1 MRDRRVF
8 SISISFPLCGRVIM
22 DDEFTIDALIDYHYR
37 ILDSLDGVGK
47 MRFIDGVL
55 DDYMELMAMRHPKQE
70 QRQYREL
77 LTDLVK
83 NFGH

>member
-1 MRDRRVF
+1 
-8 SISISFPLCGRVIM
+8 M
-22 DDEFTIDALIDYHYR
+22 DDDLTIDALIDYHYR

-47 MRFIDGVL
+47 MRFINGVL
-55 DDYMELMAMRHPKQE
+55 DDYTELMAMRHPKKE

>member
-1 MRDRRVF
+1 
-8 SISISFPLCGRVIM
+8 M
-22 DDEFTIDALIDYHYR
+22 DDEFNIDALIDYHYR

>member
-1 MRDRRVF
+1 
-8 SISISFPLCGRVIM
+8 M
-22 DDEFTIDALIDYHYR
+22 DDLTLESLIDYHYR
-37 ILDSLDGVGK
+37 ILESLDGVGK
-47 MRFIDGVL
+47 MRFINGVL
-55 DDYMELMAMRHPKQE
+55 DDYQEIMAMRHPKQE